1 MAEKLMKA
9 AELVEIALEIAESDT
24 AYAKGCWGQELTQ
37 KLLDAKRTQ
46 STNMKTWYNAKSKVE
61 PELTNYQRLSG
72 LIGTGGRAYDCVCLI
87 KGIGWGGRANTTG
100 TYASNGVADVTAD
113 TLYKNTIDQ
122 TTPDKA
128 IPGMVL
134 HASNHVGIYIGDGK
148 VVEAAPSIGK
158 VGVTEIS
165 YQHWTGAGKL
175 PWVDYDNCAG
185 ATAGS
190 SASTSSAAL
199 AAGDRVTI
207 CKGAKYGGAAKGK
220 VVPAKYTD
228 GDVFTV
234 SKIQTNNGVLEA
246 LLRELT
252 SWVPVSSLA
261 LVEVAA
267 EPPVA
272 EKRTV
277 GGCSYLNV
285 RSGPG
290 MSYRI
295 VKVLK
300 AGTMVEV
307 YETSGGWS
315 RIGTDQ
321 WVSGTYLR

>member
-37 KLLDAKRTQ
+37 QLLDAKRGQ
-46 STNMKTWYNAKSKVE
+46 SASMKTWYNAKSKTE
-61 PELTNYQRLSG
+61 PKLTNYQRLSG
-72 LIGTGGRAYDCVCLI
+72 LIGTGCRAYDCVCLI

-113 TLYKNTIDQ
+113 TLYKNTVDQ
-122 TTPDKA
+122 TTSDKA

-158 VGVTEIS
+158 VGVTALS

-185 ATAGS
+185 ATAGGS
-190 SASTSSAAL
+190 SVAF
-199 AAGDRVTI
+199 AAGDNVTI
-207 CKGAKYGGAAKGK
+207 VAGAKYGGAAKGK
-220 VVPAKYTD
+220 AVPEKYTC

-234 SKIQTNNGVLEA
+234 SKIKTNNGVLEA

-252 SWVPVSSLA
+252 SWVPVSSLTLA
-261 LVEVAA
+261 ETAA
-267 EPPVA
+267 TPMPTA

-277 GGCSYLNV
+277 SGCSYLNV
-285 RSGPG
+285 RQGPG
-290 MSYRI
+290 TSY
-295 VKVLK
+295 KVVMVLR
-300 AGTMVEV
+300 AGTVVEV
-307 YETSGGWS
+307 QETSGSWS
-315 RIGTDQ
+315 RIGSDR
-321 WVSGTYLR
+321 WISSKYLQ

>member
-46 STNMKTWYNAKSKVE
+46 STNMKTWYNAKSKTE

-72 LIGTGGRAYDCVCLI
+72 LIGTGCRAYDCVCLI

-100 TYASNGVADVTAD
+100 TYASNGVADVTAN

-122 TTPDKA
+122 ATPDKA

-158 VGVTEIS
+158 VGVTALS

-190 SASTSSAAL
+190 SASTGVTL

-220 VVPAKYTD
+220 AVPAKYTD

-261 LVEVAA
+261 AVSVA
-267 EPPVA
+267 PQVD
-272 EKRTV
+272 KRTV
-277 GGCSYLNV
+277 YNCSWLNV
-285 RSGPG
+285 RQGPG
-290 MSYRI
+290 TSY
-295 VKVLK
+295 KVVTALK
-300 AGTMVEV
+300 AGTVVEV
-307 YETSGGWS
+307 EETAKGWS
-315 RIGTDQ
+315 RIGSDR
-321 WVSGTYLR
+321 WISSKYLQ